1 MTKIIGFFL
10 ALMSLTVIICS
21 LLRKNDSFF
30 NVRDVIKKHLSIF
43 LDCKSQYVIFYIM
56 PLFFAVG
63 LSLIYEADMN
73 FYENISV
80 IISILLSMLLAILS
94 ILATKDYILS
104 GDEKRNK
111 RIIEVVKETINAIFF
126 VALLCILVLSI
137 GLVMN
142 IILSMTS
149 VPFINVIKYIIVSI
163 LYYLF
168 VVILLNVLL
177 IVKRISKIIEVIYIK

>member
-10 ALMSLTVIICS
+10 VFISLTVIICS

-30 NVRDVIKKHLSIF
+30 NVREVIKKHLGIF
-43 LDCKSQYVIFYIM
+43 TDCKGQYVIFYVM
-56 PLFFAVG
+56 PLFFAIG
-63 LSLIYEADMN
+63 LSLIYEADIN

-104 GDEKRNK
+104 GDDKRNE
-111 RIIEVVKETINAIFF
+111 RIIKVVKETINAILF
-126 VALLCILVLSI
+126 VGLLCILVLTT
-137 GLVMN
+137 GLVM
-142 IILSMTS
+142 IVILSITCL
-149 VPFINVIKYIIVSI
+149 PIFDIIKHIIVSI
-163 LYYLF
+163 IYYLF

-177 IVKRISKIIEVIYIK
+177 IIKRISKIIEVIYIK